1 MAGTLTIGLSD
12 AVFADLGW
20 GLVGFTLGT
29 AVLLGL
35 LLEDVGEG
43 DLLLGLSKIV
53 ILGTVLFRF
62 AFILLMLLLMIA
74 KSAERSLDFDGFT
87 REGFEELVF
96 VEEAPGL
103 LDDTDLL
110 GVGDSVCISFL
121 SD

>member
-43 DLLLGLSKIV
+43 DLLGLSEIV
-53 ILGTVLFRF
+53 ILGTDLFRF

-74 KSAERSLDFDGFT
+74 KSAERSLDFDGFI